1 MLSPSLLLLLLSSQQ
16 PGADTG
22 ETQRRI
28 AILKTNKLLQRSS
41 VAHCAIPQVRSA
53 PSSASNESIQLSVP
67 KAFLKPHLL
76 PCSTVGFS
84 WSFSNAH

>member
-41 VAHCAIPQVRSA
+41 VAHCAIP
-53 PSSASNESIQLSVP
+53 
-67 KAFLKPHLL
+67 
-76 PCSTVGFS
+76 
-84 WSFSNAH
+84 